1 MGRKGEL
8 PLFFHP
14 CLQLLLFFLHD
25 QARIYRG
32 ERGLRTYLAVAL
44 IRLDRGIRLC
54 TCVRL
59 RDKVSHYCFDRERL
73 RVSV

>member
-54 TCVRL
+54 TCVTL
-59 RDKVSHYCFDRERL
+59 RDKVSHYIIVLIEYD
-73 RVSV
+73 